1 MKLFENMEK
10 SEVGFKDVK
19 RRKRSIEKGGSGDAA
34 SDRNIKDSDQE
45 LVADVPLSPPFADTK
60 LPEASAAETAEVK
73 SDDMDSSVV
82 DAVDTKAVVNSC
94 TAASSIQG
102 SDQSSIVDSVTSDL
116 PAVDAEEKSRGID
129 ESSVSQSQ
137 SPCSPIKQSCPI
149 RTKSPEK
156 LLTCTKSPEKPPT
169 PTKSP
174 EKPLHVKVDA
184 DKTDLVDISTTITDS
199 LTTVTHDAMEGTVKL
214 SEWEPSIE
222 LPKLDADNTS
232 AEGKTNAVRDVPKS
246 VTATPIQTDIRTK
259 TIDVTKK
266 TDIASEAKSRAVKG
280 GQKPLPTAKLKFGMY
295 SRKPLASRMA
305 VIRDEQESSSSSESD
320 DDDDEDVA
328 DESPS
333 ESKTAEEPKQPSV
346 NSLLFYLL
354 IGFALYLLFFHC
366 GRMLKV

>member
-19 RRKRSIEKGGSGDAA
+19 RRKQSVEKGGSGDAA

-137 SPCSPIKQSCPI
+137 SPCSPIKQSSPI

-156 LLTCTKSPEKPPT
+156 LLTC
-169 PTKSP
+169 TKSP

-320 DDDDEDVA
+320 DDDEDVA